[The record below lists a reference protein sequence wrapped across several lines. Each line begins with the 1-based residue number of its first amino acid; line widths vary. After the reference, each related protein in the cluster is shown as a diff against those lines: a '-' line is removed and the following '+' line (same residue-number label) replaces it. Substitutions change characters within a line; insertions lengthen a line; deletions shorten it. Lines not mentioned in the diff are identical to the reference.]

1 LHEASLS
8 TGHPIKIK
16 ILTILFYDMKN
27 KRSDLSTKVT
37 YLLLRP
43 EITLV
48 FAASTIFAYFA
59 TSAPLFASPS
69 NLQNIGRWIGTYGFM
84 ALGEMFVLISG
95 GIDLSIGSVVAFSGL
110 VLAHFM
116 EVMGINWVLSILLT
130 LLICAGVG
138 AFHGAFVSRFSP
150 PLPQIVPAFLITLVT
165 QFALRG
171 AAQFWTKGYP
181 IVLTK
186 GKFQDFIFIGN
197 GNILEVPVPLILA
210 LIVLAVAFF
219 ILNLSV
225 LGRHIYAIGGNLE
238 TAIVT
243 GVRVNRVRLL
253 SYIISSTLA
262 AVTGV
267 IITARLSSAY
277 PGVGSGYELQAIAS
291 CVLGGVSLIGGE
303 GLPFGVL
310 LGVLLTTI
318 IENGLVVLN
327 ISPYLHLI
335 IIGILLSIAVTADFL
350 KRYRFRR

>member
-1 LHEASLS
+1 MRNKKSGLS
-8 TGHPIKIK
+8 P
-16 ILTILFYDMKN
+16 
-27 KRSDLSTKVT
+27 KVT
-37 YLLLRP
+37 SLLLRP

-48 FAASTIFAYFA
+48 FVSSIIFAYFA
-59 TSAPLFASPS
+59 ISAPLFASPS

-95 GIDLSIGSVVAFSGL
+95 GIDLSISSVVAFSGL
-110 VLAHFM
+110 LLAYFM
-116 EVMGINWVLSILLT
+116 EIMGVNWVLSIFLT
-130 LLICAGVG
+130 LLICAGIG
-138 AFHGAFVSRFSP
+138 TFHGFFVSRFSP

-165 QFALRG
+165 QFAFRG
-171 AAQFWTKGYP
+171 AAQLWTKGYP

-186 GKFQDFIFIGN
+186 GKFEDFIFVGN
-197 GNILEVPVPLILA
+197 GNILEISVPLILA
-210 LIVLAVAFF
+210 LIVLAISFF

-243 GVRVNRVRLL
+243 GIRVNRVRPLC
-253 SYIISSTLA
+253 YIISSVLA
-262 AVTGV
+262 GMTGV

-277 PGVGSGYELQAIAS
+277 PGIGSGYELQAIAA

-327 ISPYLHLI
+327 VSPYLHLI
-335 IIGILLSIAVTADFL
+335 IIGTLLAIAVTADFL